1 MHELPVT
8 QSLLEIALR
17 HAQESGAQR
26 IVSLDLVIGQYA
38 SLVDDS
44 IQFYWDMIAE
54 GTLAE
59 GARLV
64 FHRLPA
70 RFECQSC
77 QTQYSPVEDDF
88 ACPACGGEQVALI
101 SGREFYLESIDVT

>member
-8 QSLLEIALR
+8 QSLLDIALQ
-17 HAQESGAQR
+17 HAQAAGAER

-59 GARLV
+59 GAQLV

-70 RFECQSC
+70 TFECQAC
-77 QTQYSPVEDDF
+77 HAQYVPLEDDF
-88 ACPACGGEQVALI
+88 ACPTCGSEQVTLV